1 MPNSGHF
8 SPFSAFPWEQILIC
22 PRDSPTHLSAC
33 SSSNGY
39 MQHVATLNAVSVSLH
54 MHMASMRHQVHV
66 SHSKVHL
73 LPVQCG
79 MLGSRT
85 MSRAG
90 MQQRTTSMMSSSIR
104 VHHLRMLAYSGSA
117 TVWYRPSAPDVL
129 ERAVGWAPSSWSAVE
144 QGEQWVSEVQSTN
157 LGCRRVAT

>member
-1 MPNSGHF
+1 
-8 SPFSAFPWEQILIC
+8 
-22 PRDSPTHLSAC
+22 
-33 SSSNGY
+33 
-39 MQHVATLNAVSVSLH
+39 MQHVETLNAVSVSLH

-104 VHHLRMLAYSGSA
+104 VHHLRMVAYSGSA
-117 TVWYRPSAPDVL
+117 TVWYRPSASDVL

>member
-8 SPFSAFPWEQILIC
+8 RPFSTFPYEQILIC

-54 MHMASMRHQVHV
+54 MRMASMRHQVHAL
-66 SHSKVHL
+66 HSKVHL

-104 VHHLRMLAYSGSA
+104 VHHCACWPILDRQRYGTAHPHRMCWRGRWGGHQAAGLLLSKESNG
-117 TVWYRPSAPDVL
+117 
-129 ERAVGWAPSSWSAVE
+129 
-144 QGEQWVSEVQSTN
+144 
-157 LGCRRVAT
+157 

>member
-1 MPNSGHF
+1 
-8 SPFSAFPWEQILIC
+8 
-22 PRDSPTHLSAC
+22 
-33 SSSNGY
+33 

-90 MQQRTTSMMSSSIR
+90 MQQRTTSMMSSSTR

-144 QGEQWVSEVQSTN
+144 QGEQWVSEVQSTI
-157 LGCRRVAT
+157 LGYRRVAA

>member
-1 MPNSGHF
+1 MCPLGGTSALSG
-8 SPFSAFPWEQILIC
+8 
-22 PRDSPTHLSAC
+22 AC

-39 MQHVATLNAVSVSLH
+39 MQHVATLNVVSVSLH
-54 MHMASMRHQVHV
+54 MRMASMRHQVHAL
-66 SHSKVHL
+66 HSKVHL

-90 MQQRTTSMMSSSIR
+90 MQQRTTSMMSSSIS

-117 TVWYRPSAPDVL
+117 TVWYRPSASDVL
-129 ERAVGWAPSSWSAVE
+129 EGAMGWAPSSWSAVE
-144 QGEQWVSEVQSTN
+144 QGEQRVSEVQSTSS
-157 LGCRRVAT
+157 GCRRVAT